1 MMGNE
6 MMAGRKDDGG
16 AVPALEVFGS
26 VRRTRGASAGE
37 VPAREVCAREAP
49 RASGGLWGRAACE
62 VSACEAPVCDAD
74 AAETPEGES
83 PVSEVFACEAVAS
96 DERTSQQL
104 ASEMSAGEDI
114 APRGSGLTSDSDAC
128 GLFDPSL
135 AARPVVL
142 FDFDG
147 TLANTQPAIMRVVSE
162 VLARRDISL
171 TEAQVLPLIGP
182 PLEDGIRLVANVSED
197 EALRIAAEYRDLFAR
212 TVTAADIPLFPGTAA
227 LLDALAAAGK
237 RIAVATSRLEA
248 STAELVRDLG
258 VTHFEAVRGRVPGV
272 RQTKAESIAA
282 ALAAL
287 DVRPTDAGHGGRV
300 ACMTCWAPRSWV
312 FPASA
317 STRAPL
323 RRVSTRRRA
332 RRGVL
337 RHVRRRARAGRLNAA
352 ILSWMPGV

>member
-6 MMAGRKDDGG
+6 MMVGRKDDGG

-49 RASGGLWGRAACE
+49 APVAASGAPACE

-104 ASEMSAGEDI
+104 ASEMSACGGI
-114 APRGSGLTSDSDAC
+114 ASRGSGLTSDSDAC

-135 AARPVVL
+135 AARPAVL

-171 TEAQVLPLIGP
+171 TEAQMLPLIGP

-258 VTHFEAVRGRVPGV
+258 VTHFEAVCGRVPGV

-287 DVRPTDAGHGGRV
+287 DVRPEDAVMVGDRMYDVLGAAELGIPCIGIYSGAAAPGEHEEAGAAAVCSDMFDVARV
-300 ACMTCWAPRSWV
+300 
-312 FPASA
+312 
-317 STRAPL
+317 L
-323 RRVSTRRRA
+323 
-332 RRGVL
+332 GV
-337 RHVRRRARAGRLNAA
+337 
-352 ILSWMPGV
+352 

>member
-26 VRRTRGASAGE
+26 VGRTRGASAGE
-37 VPAREVCAREAP
+37 
-49 RASGGLWGRAACE
+49 G
-62 VSACEAPVCDAD
+62 
-74 AAETPEGES
+74 
-83 PVSEVFACEAVAS
+83 
-96 DERTSQQL
+96 
-104 ASEMSAGEDI
+104 I
-114 APRGSGLTSDSDAC
+114 APHGSGLPSDSGAC

-258 VTHFEAVRGRVPGV
+258 VTHFEAVCGRVPGV

-287 DVRPTDAGHGGRV
+287 DVRPEDAVMVGDRMYDVLGAAELDIPCIGIYSGAAAPGEHEEAGAAAVCTDMFDVARV
-300 ACMTCWAPRSWV
+300 
-312 FPASA
+312 
-317 STRAPL
+317 L
-323 RRVSTRRRA
+323 
-332 RRGVL
+332 GV
-337 RHVRRRARAGRLNAA
+337 
-352 ILSWMPGV
+352 